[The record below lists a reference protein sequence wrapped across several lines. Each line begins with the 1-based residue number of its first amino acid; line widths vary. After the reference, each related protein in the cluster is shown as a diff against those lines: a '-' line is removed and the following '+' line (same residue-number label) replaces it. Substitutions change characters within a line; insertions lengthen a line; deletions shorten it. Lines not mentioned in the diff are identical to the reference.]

1 MSTLLHISSS
11 ETTTKQ
17 RLSIMKKVWRIVP
30 VVLMAV
36 FFFACEGK
44 KDHANEDS
52 NEAAAEA
59 NDDKFQTNKA
69 EDDADFVVKAVAN
82 NIAEIEIAQLG
93 VQRSDNADIK
103 AIGRD
108 LENEHNKLLKNLQDL
123 AAKKTISIPASGED
137 ADRRKIEDLNK
148 EDEIKDFNKE
158 WCKELVDRHEDSI
171 ERFEKCLQN
180 TADPDI
186 KAFINESLPSMRSHL
201 EKVKAVHEKIAEASK

>member
-82 NIAEIEIAQLG
+82 N
-93 VQRSDNADIK
+93 NADIK